1 LTKQLALRLFGAAV
15 SSRLGSSLLMRYAF
29 RTPLRHLFDQNG
41 RLYMGRWA
49 VVNEDTL
56 GGRLLERLT
65 GYASIRLHRI
75 MRPDHDPV
83 LHNHPFTYRT
93 FVVRGFYREE
103 RQCGAAGYGYAGID
117 VWNHAGSTTRMS
129 PKQFHRIA
137 DAPADGVWT
146 LFFMTRNTGTWGFA
160 VDGKFVPSSVYLLNS
175 ERAR

>member
-1 LTKQLALRLFGAAV
+1 
-15 SSRLGSSLLMRYAF
+15 
-29 RTPLRHLFDQNG
+29 
-41 RLYMGRWA
+41 

-83 LHNHPFTYRT
+83 LHNHPFFYRT
-93 FVVRGFYREE
+93 FVVRGFYCEE
-103 RQCGAAGYGYAGID
+103 RQYGVNPENGYVYD
-117 VWNHAGSTTRMS
+117 VFNHAGSSTRMS
-129 PKQFHRIA
+129 PGQFHRIS